1 MRCLGENAVF
11 QLAQR
16 RPGVDAEF
24 FGQPG
29 AGPAQRGERVAL
41 PPGLVQRQ
49 CEQPPRLLPQRV
61 LGGQLVQ
68 VRDHLRRAA

>member
-1 MRCLGENAVF
+1 MRPRRAGRRGGQVRVLGENAVF

-29 AGPAQRGERVAL
+29 AGAAQRGERVAL
-41 PPGLVQRQ
+41 PPGLV
-49 CEQPPRLLPQRV
+49 
-61 LGGQLVQ
+61 
-68 VRDHLRRAA
+68 